1 MDDIDQHSR
10 RQFLGLVG
18 AAAAAAGATSLLP
31 PSIVRAL
38 SIPAYSATGTIKDV
52 EHVVILMQE
61 NRSFDHYFGTLHG
74 VRGFGDRFTIPLPR
88 AARTRLAAD
97 RRHARAVP
105 PYHLDSTQGQ
115 RASASTARR
124 TAGPTPRT
132 PGTTAA

>member
-38 SIPAYSATGTIKDV
+38 SVPAYSATGTIDDV
-52 EHVVILMQE
+52 GHVVILMQE

-74 VRGFGDRFTIPLPR
+74 VRGFGDRFTVPLPDG
-88 AARTRLAAD
+88 RTVWQQSNGERI
-97 RRHARAVP
+97 VQ
-105 PYHLDSTQGQ
+105 PYHADIRPSSQ
-115 RASASTARR
+115 ASWASMTIS
-124 TAGPTPRT
+124 AGM
-132 PGTTAA
+132 